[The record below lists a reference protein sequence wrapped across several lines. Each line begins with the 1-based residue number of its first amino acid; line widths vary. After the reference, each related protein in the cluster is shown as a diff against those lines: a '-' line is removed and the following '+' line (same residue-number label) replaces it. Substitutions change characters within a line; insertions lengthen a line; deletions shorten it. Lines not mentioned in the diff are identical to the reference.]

1 MPEYQRQKAE
11 ISCFIQLAILGNL
24 KSSNLLKG
32 EILTD
37 QKAAVTYEVTY
48 IIKPTLD
55 EEAADRIANS
65 VDEYIK
71 AQGGKVVATDK
82 KGRRR
87 LTFEVNKMKD
97 GYYVSTIF
105 SIIPSSVATI
115 KRMMTIS
122 EDILRSLIIIYVPED
137 VVAAPSGF
145 R

>member
-1 MPEYQRQKAE
+1 M
-11 ISCFIQLAILGNL
+11 
-24 KSSNLLKG
+24 
-32 EILTD
+32 TD

-48 IIKPTLD
+48 IVKPTVD

-71 AQGGKVVATDK
+71 AQGGKVESTDK

-87 LTFEVNKMKD
+87 LTYEVNKMKD

-105 SIIPSSVATI
+105 SISPKSVAII
-115 KRMMTIS
+115 KRMMNLS

-137 VVAAPSGF
+137 VAATTSSF

>member
-1 MPEYQRQKAE
+1 M
-11 ISCFIQLAILGNL
+11 
-24 KSSNLLKG
+24 
-32 EILTD
+32 TD

-48 IIKPTLD
+48 IIKPTID
-55 EEAADRIANS
+55 EEAADKVAVS
-65 VDEYIK
+65 VDEFIK
-71 AQGGKVVATDK
+71 TQGGKVESTDK

-87 LTFEVNKMKD
+87 LAYEVNKMKD

-105 SIIPSSVATI
+105 SISPQNVTNI

-137 VVAAPSGF
+137 VPATSGSF

>member
-1 MPEYQRQKAE
+1 M
-11 ISCFIQLAILGNL
+11 
-24 KSSNLLKG
+24 
-32 EILTD
+32 TD

-55 EEAADRIANS
+55 EEGADRIAAS
-65 VDEYIK
+65 VEEYIK
-71 AQGGKVVATDK
+71 AQGGKVEATDK

-87 LTFEVNKMKD
+87 LTYEVNKMKD

-105 SIIPSSVATI
+105 SINSQSVANI

-137 VVAAPSGF
+137 VAATTSSSF

>member
-1 MPEYQRQKAE
+1 
-11 ISCFIQLAILGNL
+11 
-24 KSSNLLKG
+24 
-32 EILTD
+32 LTD

-48 IIKPTLD
+48 IIKPTVD
-55 EEAADRIANS
+55 EEGADRIANT

-71 AQGGKVVATDK
+71 AQGGKVESTDK

-87 LTFEVNKMKD
+87 LTYEVNKMKD

-105 SIIPSSVATI
+105 SVSPKNVATI

-122 EDILRSLIIIYVPED
+122 EDILRSLIIVYVPED
-137 VVAAPSGF
+137 VPATTGNF

>member
-1 MPEYQRQKAE
+1 M
-11 ISCFIQLAILGNL
+11 
-24 KSSNLLKG
+24 
-32 EILTD
+32 TD

-48 IIKPTLD
+48 IIKPTVD

-71 AQGGKVVATDK
+71 TQGGKVESTDK

-87 LTFEVNKMKD
+87 LTYEVNKMKD

-105 SIIPSSVATI
+105 SITPSSVATV

-122 EDILRSLIIIYVPED
+122 EDILRSLIIVYEPED
-137 VVAAPSGF
+137 AVPATSNF